1 MAINRQP
8 VARRCKKY
16 DISPSV
22 LGYSDK
28 NKTTYRNS
36 NANRRKKASEY
47 SLQLNEKQKVKFIY
61 GILEK
66 QSRHIYEEAERL
78 PGVTGENMV
87 MLLETRLDNVVYRL
101 GLCKTRKQAR
111 QLVSHAHFL
120 VNGKKV
126 NIPSYAVKVGDVIEV
141 REKSRDI
148 EIFKAVKE
156 EGPSQLVPKWLE
168 MNQENLCGKVLALP
182 TSEDLDFDL
191 QYNLIV
197 EFYSK

>member
-22 LGYSDK
+22 LGYSK
-28 NKTTYRNS
+28 KETWRNS
-36 NANRRKKASEY
+36 QNNRRKKASEY
-47 SLQLNEKQKVKFIY
+47 SLQLNEKQKMKFIY

-66 QSRHIYEEAERL
+66 QSRRVYDEAERL

-101 GLCKTRKQAR
+101 GMCKTRKQAR

-126 NIPSYAVKVGDVIEV
+126 NIPSYRVKVGDVISV
-141 REKSRDI
+141 REKSKDI
-148 EIFKAVKE
+148 DIFKSVKE
-156 EGPSQLVPKWLE
+156 EGPSQLIPKWVELD
-168 MNQENLCGKVLALP
+168 QEKLSGKVLALP
-182 TSEDLDFDL
+182 TSEDLDYEL

>member
-8 VARRCKKY
+8 IARRCKRY

-22 LGYSDK
+22 LGYAKKDT
-28 NKTTYRNS
+28 NRNQQGK
-36 NANRRKKASEY
+36 RRKKASEY
-47 SLQLNEKQKVKFIY
+47 SIQLNEKQKVKFIY

-66 QSRHIYEEAERL
+66 QSRRVYEEAERM

-101 GLCKTRKQAR
+101 GLCQTRRQAR
-111 QLVSHAHFL
+111 QFVSHAHFL

-126 NIPSYAVKVGDVIEV
+126 NIPSYRVKVGDVISV
-141 REKSRDI
+141 RDRSKDI
-148 EIFKAVKE
+148 DVFKTVKE
-156 EGPSQLVPKWLE
+156 EGPSQLIPKWVEL
-168 MNQENLCGKVLALP
+168 NQESLSGKVLALP
-182 TSEDLDFDL
+182 TSEDLDYDL

>member
-8 VARRCKKY
+8 VARRCKRY

-22 LGYSDK
+22 LGYAKKDT
-28 NKTTYRNS
+28 NRNQQGK
-36 NANRRKKASEY
+36 RRKKASEY

-66 QSRHIYEEAERL
+66 QSRRVYEEAERMQ
-78 PGVTGENMV
+78 GVTGENMV

-101 GLCKTRKQAR
+101 GLCQTRKQAR

-126 NIPSYAVKVGDVIEV
+126 NIPSYRVKVGDVISV
-141 REKSRDI
+141 RDKSKDI
-148 EIFKAVKE
+148 DIFKTVKE
-156 EGPSQLVPKWLE
+156 NGPSQLIPKWVELD
-168 MNQENLCGKVLALP
+168 QENLKGKVLALP
-182 TSEDLDFDL
+182 TSEDLDYDL

>member
-22 LGYSDK
+22 LGYSGK
-28 NKTTYRNS
+28 ETWRNQ
-36 NANRRKKASEY
+36 NGNRRRKASEY

-66 QSRHIYEEAERL
+66 QSRHIYEEADRM
-78 PGVTGENMV
+78 PGVTGENMI

-101 GLCKTRKQAR
+101 GLCQTRKQAR

-126 NIPSYAVKVGDVIEV
+126 NIPSYRVKVGDVISV
-141 REKSRDI
+141 RNRSKDI
-148 EIFKAVKE
+148 DIFKSVKE
-156 EGPSQLVPKWLE
+156 EGPSQVIPKWVEL
-168 MNQENLCGKVLALP
+168 NQEELSGKVLALP
-182 TSEDLDFDL
+182 TSEDLDYDL
-191 QYNLIV
+191 QTNLIV

>member
-1 MAINRQP
+1 MAINKQP

-16 DISPSV
+16 DVSPSV
-22 LGYSDK
+22 LGYT
-28 NKTTYRNS
+28 NKETWRNS
-36 NANRRKKASEY
+36 NNNRRKKASEY
-47 SLQLNEKQKVKFIY
+47 SLQLNEKQKMKFIY

-66 QSRHIYEEAERL
+66 QSRRTYEEAERL

-87 MLLETRLDNVVYRL
+87 MLLESRLDNVVFRL

-126 NIPSYAVKVGDVIEV
+126 NIPSYRVKVGDEISV
-141 REKSRDI
+141 REKSKDI
-148 EIFKAVKE
+148 IIFKTVKE
-156 EGPSQLVPKWLE
+156 EGPAQLVPKWLDF
-168 MNQENLCGKVLALP
+168 NQENLSGKVVALP

>member
-16 DISPSV
+16 DLSPSV
-22 LGYSDK
+22 LGYAKKDT
-28 NKTTYRNS
+28 NRNQQGK
-36 NANRRKKASEY
+36 RRRKASEY
-47 SLQLNEKQKVKFIY
+47 SLQLNEKQKFKFIY

-66 QSRHIYEEAERL
+66 QSRRIYEEADRM

-101 GLCKTRKQAR
+101 GLAQTRKMAR

-126 NIPSYAVKVGDVIEV
+126 NIPSYRVKVGDVISV
-141 REKSRDI
+141 REKSKEI
-148 EIFKAVKE
+148 AIFKAVKE
-156 EGPSQLVPKWLE
+156 EGPYQQIPKWVEL
-168 MNQENLCGKVLALP
+168 NQEGLTGKVLALP
-182 TSEDLDFDL
+182 TSEDLDYDL

>member
-22 LGYSDK
+22 LGYSK
-28 NKTTYRNS
+28 KETHRNPQGKFK
-36 NANRRKKASEY
+36 KKASEY
-47 SLQLNEKQKVKFIY
+47 SLQLNEKQKMKFIY

-66 QSRHIYEEAERL
+66 QSRRVYEEAERMQ
-78 PGVTGENMV
+78 GVTGENMV

-101 GLCKTRKQAR
+101 GYCKTRKQAR
-111 QLVSHAHFL
+111 QMVSHAHFL

-126 NIPSYAVKVGDVIEV
+126 NIPSYRVKVGDVISI
-141 REKSRDI
+141 REKSKDI
-148 EIFKAVKE
+148 DIFKSVKE
-156 EGPSQLVPKWLE
+156 EGPYQVVPKWLE
-168 MNQENLCGKVLALP
+168 LGEENQSGKVIALP
-182 TSEDLDFDL
+182 TSEDLDFEL

>member
-8 VARRCKKY
+8 VARRCKRY

-22 LGYSDK
+22 LGYAKKDT
-28 NKTTYRNS
+28 NRNQQGK
-36 NANRRKKASEY
+36 RRKKASEY

-66 QSRHIYEEAERL
+66 QSRRVYEEAERM

-101 GLCKTRKQAR
+101 GLCQTRKQAR

-126 NIPSYAVKVGDVIEV
+126 NIPSYRVKVGDVVSV
-141 REKSRDI
+141 RDKSKDI
-148 EIFKAVKE
+148 DIFKTVKE
-156 EGPSQLVPKWLE
+156 EGPSQLVPKWVELDK
-168 MNQENLCGKVLALP
+168 ENLTGKVLAIP
-182 TSEDLDFDL
+182 TSEDLDYEL

>member
-16 DISPSV
+16 DLSPSV
-22 LGYSDK
+22 LGYAKKDT
-28 NKTTYRNS
+28 NRNQQGK
-36 NANRRKKASEY
+36 RRRKASEY

-66 QSRHIYEEAERL
+66 QSRRVYEEAERMQ
-78 PGVTGENMV
+78 GVTGENMV

-101 GLCKTRKQAR
+101 GLCQTRKQAR
-111 QLVSHAHFL
+111 QFVSHAHFL

-126 NIPSYAVKVGDVIEV
+126 NIPSYRVKVGDVITV
-141 REKSRDI
+141 RDKSKDI
-148 EIFKAVKE
+148 DVFKTVKE
-156 EGPSQLVPKWLE
+156 EGPAQVLPKWVELDKE
-168 MNQENLCGKVLALP
+168 TLTGKVLALP
-182 TSEDLDFDL
+182 TSEDLDYEL

>member
-8 VARRCKKY
+8 VARRCKRY

-22 LGYSDK
+22 LGYAKKDT
-28 NKTTYRNS
+28 NRNQQGK
-36 NANRRKKASEY
+36 RRKKASEY

-66 QSRHIYEEAERL
+66 QSRRVYEEAERMQ
-78 PGVTGENMV
+78 GVTGENMV

-101 GLCKTRKQAR
+101 GLCQTRKQAR

-126 NIPSYAVKVGDVIEV
+126 NIPSYRVKVGDVISV
-141 REKSRDI
+141 RDKSKDI
-148 EIFKAVKE
+148 DIFKTVKE
-156 EGPSQLVPKWLE
+156 NRPSQLIPKWVELD
-168 MNQENLCGKVLALP
+168 QENLKGKVLALP
-182 TSEDLDFDL
+182 TSEDLDYDL

>member
-16 DISPSV
+16 DVSPSV
-22 LGYSDK
+22 LGYK
-28 NKTTYRNS
+28 NKDTWRNQQ
-36 NANRRKKASEY
+36 NNRRRKASEY

-66 QSRHIYEEAERL
+66 QSRRIYEEADRM

-101 GLCKTRKQAR
+101 GLAQTRKQAR

-126 NIPSYAVKVGDVIEV
+126 NIPSYRVKVGDVISV
-141 REKSRDI
+141 RERSKDI
-148 EIFKAVKE
+148 DIFKSVKE
-156 EGPSQLVPKWLE
+156 EGPAQLIPKWVEL
-168 MNQENLCGKVLALP
+168 NQEDLSGKVIALP
-182 TSEDLDFDL
+182 TSEDLDYEL